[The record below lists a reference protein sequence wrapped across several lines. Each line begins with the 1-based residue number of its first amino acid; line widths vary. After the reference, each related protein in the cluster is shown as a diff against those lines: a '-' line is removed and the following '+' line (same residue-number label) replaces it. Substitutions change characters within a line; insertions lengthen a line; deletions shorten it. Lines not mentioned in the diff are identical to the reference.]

1 MEKKISIRVNKLIYS
16 LIKPSSWNY
25 YLIEKRINYEKR
37 REEKRLIF
45 ALIKLSLYNF
55 HNYDYQHLTYGW

>member
-37 REEKRLIF
+37 REEVNFTSVPKCVHRM
-45 ALIKLSLYNF
+45 KLLEK
-55 HNYDYQHLTYGW
+55 